1 MITYEEETTADLP
14 ARPIFSGCISFV
26 FLLVFIIFIAGTVY
40 IEAAEPA
47 PTYTPPPSATF
58 AQMVLA
64 RVTATT
70 TAVDTPTLAPTATAT
85 QTPTPQPTPTNTDTP
100 TPTLT
105 PTEVPTQLPFGPTY
119 TPEPPTATPLPLPTP
134 QDGISQ
140 TVRVP
145 ILMYHYISVPPED
158 ADVYRT
164 DLSVSPDNF
173 RAQMTYL
180 AQNGYTPI
188 DFYDLSLAI
197 TGHQAL
203 PPRPVIITL
212 DDAYRD
218 QYENAF
224 PVLREFGF
232 TATIF
237 VVTEFID
244 RGFESYVNWDMIA
257 EMAAAGIRFEPHSRT
272 HADLT
277 ERDPDFL
284 IWEMLG
290 PQE

>member
-1 MITYEEETTADLP
+1 
-14 ARPIFSGCISFV
+14 
-26 FLLVFIIFIAGTVY
+26 
-40 IEAAEPA
+40 
-47 PTYTPPPSATF
+47 
-58 AQMVLA
+58 
-64 RVTATT
+64 
-70 TAVDTPTLAPTATAT
+70 
-85 QTPTPQPTPTNTDTP
+85 
-100 TPTLT
+100 
-105 PTEVPTQLPFGPTY
+105 
-119 TPEPPTATPLPLPTP
+119 LPTP

-180 AQNGYTPI
+180 AQSGYTPI

-290 PQE
+290 PQETLAAHLGYTPRYFSYPSGWYDEATIAMLQELDFWGAVTTASGKEHGFTDRYEWTRLRVRNTTPLLEFIDLVSPND